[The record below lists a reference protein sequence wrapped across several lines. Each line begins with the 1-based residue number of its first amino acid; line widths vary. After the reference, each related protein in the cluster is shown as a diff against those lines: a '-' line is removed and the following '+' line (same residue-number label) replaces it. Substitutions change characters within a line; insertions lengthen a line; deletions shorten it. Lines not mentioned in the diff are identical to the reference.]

1 MYLSLRA
8 TFVRNV
14 VVAGVNGA
22 ITLILLLIAPLG
34 LAAVIVNTVMVTAST
49 FVVCTL
55 GDLVVAWLLKS
66 SSPNQLTRGG
76 ELRQFNPFSQPKAI
90 DRRKRY

>member
-8 TFVRNV
+8 AFVRNV
-14 VVAGVNGA
+14 VAAGVNGA

-34 LAAVIVNTVMVTAST
+34 LAAVIANTVMVTAST

-66 SSPNQLTRGG
+66 PSPNRLARGG
-76 ELRQFNPFSQPKAI
+76 ELRQFNTFSQPRAI
-90 DRRKRY
+90 DKRKRY